1 MICNIGRRDRIVR
14 LILGLAILVL
24 FSNLGPIFW
33 VVGLY
38 LLVTGYLRWC
48 PLYTPF
54 KRNTNPH

>member
-1 MICNIGRRDRIVR
+1 MICNIGRRDRIFR
-14 LILGLAILVL
+14 LVLGLGILVL
-24 FSNLGPIFW
+24 LSTSGILFW
-33 VVGLY
+33 LVGLY